1 MGCDFFVDSELS
13 SLTIYTDG
21 KWTDASV
28 KPAAFPGKLAIL
40 QQRAS
45 VVAKT
50 RWCRLGIK
58 WGLCGQ
64 DSPLGIRFC
73 ELYPR
78 SLSVLVLCA
87 DDCLCIADLNSAF
100 PAGTNVAAT
109 WDKTL
114 AYLRGKA
121 MGEEF
126 NDKGVDILLGPAAG
140 PLGKYPDGG
149 RIWEGFSP
157 DPALTGVLFAETI
170 KGIQDAGVIATAKH
184 YILNEQ
190 EHFRQVGEAQGYGY
204 NITETISSNVD
215 DKTMHELYLW

>member
-50 RWCRLGIK
+50 RWCRLGIN

-73 ELYPR
+73 E
-78 SLSVLVLCA
+78 
-87 DDCLCIADLNSAF
+87 LNSAF

>member
-1 MGCDFFVDSELS
+1 M
-13 SLTIYTDG
+13 
-21 KWTDASV
+21 
-28 KPAAFPGKLAIL
+28 
-40 QQRAS
+40 
-45 VVAKT
+45 
-50 RWCRLGIK
+50 
-58 WGLCGQ
+58 
-64 DSPLGIRFC
+64 GIRF
-73 ELYPR
+73 
-78 SLSVLVLCA
+78 S
-87 DDCLCIADLNSAF
+87 DLNSAF

-157 DPALTGVLFAETI
+157 DPVLTGVLFAETI